1 MVDHGL
7 NRTVRAE
14 RERSLSLF
22 EFTADLGEPG
32 NELENKNSTK
42 FYYVLN
48 VNNITADINPEENG
62 EEEEEEEER
71 ASDFDLE
78 EMEEN
83 QEESGPVKNHSQG
96 TKRKQAEVVRKN
108 LLSAIVLQPLQGDI
122 GYIYVDMNVC
132 CKGLFFILIYIKSNV
147 VSTPLWLILQ

>member
-7 NRTVRAE
+7 NRIVRAE

-62 EEEEEEEER
+62 EEEEEEEEEEER

-108 LLSAIVLQPLQGDI
+108 LLSAIVLHRQSDI
-122 GYIYVDMNVC
+122 G
-132 CKGLFFILIYIKSNV
+132 
-147 VSTPLWLILQ
+147 

>member
-62 EEEEEEEER
+62 EEEEEGER

-83 QEESGPVKNHSQG
+83 QEESGSVKNHSQG

-108 LLSAIVLQPLQGDI
+108 LLSAIVLQPLQSDI
-122 GYIYVDMNVC
+122 G
-132 CKGLFFILIYIKSNV
+132 
-147 VSTPLWLILQ
+147 